1 MGDLSVV
8 RSKLLGFP
16 GGSVKNPSAN
26 ARDVSSIPR
35 LQRSPGEGKGN
46 PLQYPPLG
54 NPKDK
59 GAWWATVHG
68 VTRVRH
74 NLATEQQR
82 ADYYLQR
89 VGSSSLTRDPTPGPL
104 YGELRHL
111 SHWTTREVPWLT
123 FVPTV

>member
-46 PLQYPPLG
+46 PLQYSPLG

-74 NLATEQQR
+74 NLVTKPLPKRRPRLGYHWKKKSSQLNRDDLIPQRKIHSRRGTAT
-82 ADYYLQR
+82 
-89 VGSSSLTRDPTPGPL
+89 
-104 YGELRHL
+104 
-111 SHWTTREVPWLT
+111 
-123 FVPTV
+123 